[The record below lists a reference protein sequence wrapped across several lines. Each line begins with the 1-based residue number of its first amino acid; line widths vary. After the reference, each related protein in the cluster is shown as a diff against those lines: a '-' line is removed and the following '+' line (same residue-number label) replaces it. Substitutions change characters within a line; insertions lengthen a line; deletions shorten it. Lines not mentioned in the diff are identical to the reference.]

1 MRREEETHDAQFGE
15 QEGCEM
21 ELIQPARVAQDQG
34 RTGTKRRLLLVD
46 PYPRNNPYHLTAAER
61 RAVWFPK
68 LSLPTIAAYTPDSWE
83 VDLVDEAV
91 EDIDFDDPCEMVGLS
106 IMTCYAPRAYEI
118 AAEFRKRGKVIV
130 MGGVHPTYCPE
141 EALQHCDAIVCGEA
155 EDLWPE
161 LVADYEAG
169 HMKREYRMTA
179 FPSLENYKSPRVELL
194 SPDAYMTRQCS
205 FTTRG
210 CHFDCEFCSVSPF
223 NGKTTRRRPVQE
235 VVKEIVQVQRWVRS
249 ELIERISTEPL
260 WQAFKT
266 GLRIRVGIDD
276 GGIVAFVD
284 DLHNSNRAYCRE
296 LWAALKPLKIKWGCQ
311 STLFLGDD
319 EEMVKLAADSGC
331 VSVFVGMESL
341 DEDCLEETNKP
352 FNRVQKFSQEIKM
365 FHDHGI
371 MVNPGIVFGFD
382 NDDESVFERAVEF
395 LTKNQVELAYFN
407 VLTPLPGTALFD
419 RYDKAGRIFDRD
431 WAKYDGKHVVF
442 HPSRMTPEQL
452 QEGFHWANHQFYS
465 LPNIWRRLSGT
476 QQRLIARWEMN
487 REFRK
492 LVKRACP
499 KGKLSPLAKVLKNL
513 QAKLPTF
520 DTENLIPSALHA
532 IKQRLDHKP
541 AAQGLVLSIKAKRH
555 DKFAALFVDL
565 EGALDRINVQEL
577 LQRLKDASEKAR
589 MDVIINFEHL
599 KHATP
604 DALKALVDSDAIK
617 ATLPNVKVRYRKF
630 RDAFEASLQ
639 GLSLSGIEFLSEDF
653 QDA

>member
-1 MRREEETHDAQFGE
+1 
-15 QEGCEM
+15 M
-21 ELIQPARVAQDQG
+21 ELIQPARIAPDQG
-34 RTGTKRRLLLVD
+34 RVASKRRLLLVD

-68 LSLPTIAAYTPDSWE
+68 LSLPTIAAYTPESWE

-118 AAEFRKRGKVIV
+118 AAEFRKRGKTIV

-141 EALQHCDAIVCGEA
+141 EALRHCDAIVCGEA

-169 HMKREYRMTA
+169 RMKREYRMTT
-179 FPSLENYKSPRVELL
+179 FPSLENYKNPRVELL

-235 VVKEIVQVQRWVRS
+235 VVREIVQVQRWVRS
-249 ELIERISTEPL
+249 ELIERISNEPL

-266 GLRIRVGIDD
+266 GLRIRLGIDD

-319 EEMVKLAADSGC
+319 EEMVRLAAESGC

-442 HPSRMTPEQL
+442 QPNRMTPEQL

-520 DTENLIPSALHA
+520 DTENLMPSALHA
-532 IKQRLDHKP
+532 IKQRLDQKP
-541 AAQGLVLSIKAKRH
+541 SMQGLVLNIKAKRH

-577 LQRLKDASEKAR
+577 LQRLKDASDKAR
-589 MDVIINFEHL
+589 MDIIINFEHL

-604 DALKALVDSDAIK
+604 DALKALVDTDAIK
-617 ATLPNVKVRYRKF
+617 AAFPNVKVRYRKF
-630 RDAFEASLQ
+630 KDAFEASLQ

>member
-1 MRREEETHDAQFGE
+1 MK
-15 QEGCEM
+15 
-21 ELIQPARVAQDQG
+21 LIQPARMTQEVKSG
-34 RTGTKRRLLLVD
+34 SSKRRLLLVD

-68 LSLPTIAAYTPDSWE
+68 LSLPTIAAYTPESWD
-83 VDLVDEAV
+83 VDLIDEAV
-91 EDIDFDDPCEMVGLS
+91 TDIDFDHPCEMVGLS

-118 AAEFRKRGKVIV
+118 AAEFRKRGKTVV
-130 MGGVHPTYCPE
+130 LGGVHPTYCPE
-141 EALQHCDAIVCGEA
+141 EALRHCDAIVCGEA

-169 HMKREYRMTA
+169 RMKREYRMTS

-235 VVKEIVQVQRWVRS
+235 VIKELVQVQRWVRS
-249 ELIERISTEPL
+249 ELVERISNGPF
-260 WQAFKT
+260 WQALKT
-266 GLRIRVGIDD
+266 TFRIRVGIDD

-296 LWAALKPLKIKWGCQ
+296 LWAALKPLKLKWGCQ
-311 STLFLGDD
+311 STLFLADD
-319 EEMVKLAADSGC
+319 EEMVKLAAESGC

-352 FNRVQKFSQEIKM
+352 FNRVQKFAQEIKM
-365 FHDHGI
+365 FHDYGI

-382 NDDESVFERAVEF
+382 NDDESVFERAVHF

-419 RYDKAGRIFDRD
+419 RYEKTGRIFDRD

-442 HPSRMTPEQL
+442 QPSRMTPEQL

-465 LPNIWRRLSGT
+465 LPNIWYRLSGT
-476 QQRLIARWEMN
+476 SQRLIARWEMN

-499 KGKLSPLAKVLKNL
+499 KGRLSPVAKVLKDL
-513 QAKLPTF
+513 HAKLPTF
-520 DTENLIPSALHA
+520 DTEHLIPSALHA
-532 IKQRLDHKP
+532 IKQRLDHAP
-541 AAQGLVLSIKAKRH
+541 MPQGLMLNIKAKRH

-565 EGALDRINVQEL
+565 EGTLDRINAQEL
-577 LQRLKDASEKAR
+577 LQRIKDAAEKAR

-599 KHATP
+599 KLATP
-604 DALKALVDSDAIK
+604 DALKALIDSEAVSAAI
-617 ATLPNVKVRYRKF
+617 PHVKVRYRKF

-639 GLSLSGIEFLSEDF
+639 GLSLSGIELLSEDF